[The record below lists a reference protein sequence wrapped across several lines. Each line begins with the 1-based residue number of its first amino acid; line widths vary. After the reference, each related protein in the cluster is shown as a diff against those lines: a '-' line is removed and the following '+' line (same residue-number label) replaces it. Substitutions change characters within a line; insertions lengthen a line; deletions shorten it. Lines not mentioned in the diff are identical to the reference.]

1 MGLTGYCGLMNKEEL
16 STEDKQINDN
26 NITMDV
32 ICRALPR
39 LKPEFQDVILAN
51 YKLTEIQRLLN
62 NYSELDKYLHN
73 ILDGVMVYV
82 KIVNAFIV
90 LYNEALVETRDKKG
104 GIVEVIGRLYDGLPD
119 ESKQKVCQDLLDK
132 RTFFEDAYGMIM
144 DSFNNALE
152 VEGDVAG
159 G

>member
-1 MGLTGYCGLMNKEEL
+1 M
-16 STEDKQINDN
+16 
-26 NITMDV
+26 
-32 ICRALPR
+32 
-39 LKPEFQDVILAN
+39 AN

-132 RTFFEDAYGMIM
+132 KKFFEDAYRMIM

-152 VEGDVAG
+152 MEGDVAG